1 MMIKQLFY
9 AWVVLTFGSACAFQ
23 TAGLISR
30 QRVSVFLSS
39 TTATDAATEAFE
51 AYQMTDDQTTVAKL
65 DVKTG
70 NSDLSVEPD
79 KLVTVGYT
87 ARLLASGKVIDQG
100 DSFVVRMGAGTLIPG
115 WEQGVMG
122 MKVGGVRKLRVP
134 PNLAYGEKM
143 IRGIPPGSHLEFD
156 IEIKDICASPVDE
169 FVVKLNDFGIGRAAG
184 MVFFLV
190 LAAVAPRID
199 F

>member
-1 MMIKQLFY
+1 MIKQLFY

-23 TAGLISR
+23 TAGLVSR

-122 MKVGGVRKLRVP
+122 MKVGGVRNV
-134 PNLAYGEKM
+134 N
-143 IRGIPPGSHLEFD
+143 
-156 IEIKDICASPVDE
+156 CACLPIWRMGT
-169 FVVKLNDFGIGRAAG
+169 K
-184 MVFFLV
+184 
-190 LAAVAPRID
+190 
-199 F
+199 